1 MWTQIRSFRWQTSSS
16 APLDMMVNFSAIFAI
31 YTNGLEPITTKF
43 LKMKFTSSQYVTQI
57 IWKLAFYLNYRDCR
71 TAVYH
76 DGLEPLL
83 QQVGLLHVLRER
95 QSMWQL
101 ISCNCG
107 ATQETQQIKEVR
119 SHHESLW
126 LPTLQHLY
134 GTSSLSIIQQRHR
147 KSITPIDFLIL
158 IQTADELCQR
168 QEVPFGMFF
177 WYVTAYCWRAH
188 NSVFYVPRFY
198 SLMLICVNNYKNT

>member
-107 ATQETQQIKEVR
+107 AAQEHSKLKKLEAITN
-119 SHHESLW
+119 HCDY
-126 LPTLQHLY
+126 PLY
-134 GTSSLSIIQQRHR
+134 NIFMEHSLSPSYNRDTENQSH
-147 KSITPIDFLIL
+147 P
-158 IQTADELCQR
+158 
-168 QEVPFGMFF
+168 
-177 WYVTAYCWRAH
+177 
-188 NSVFYVPRFY
+188 
-198 SLMLICVNNYKNT
+198 